1 MEIKYGLISCD
12 DHMQLGKDHWVTHM
26 SKEKWG
32 DDIPQMFPTQAV
44 SYTHLRLLRRGK
56 FISRWSPYH

>member
-1 MEIKYGLISCD
+1 MEIKHGLISCD

-32 DDIPQMFPTQAV
+32 DDIPQMGPTQDP
-44 SYTHLRLLRRGK
+44 R
-56 FISRWSPYH
+56 